1 VDEAAAG
8 SRGVTP
14 HDPGVM
20 YDSLTGLPTRSL
32 LLDRLQQA
40 MMAARR
46 DNASLALLLLN
57 IDRLADLTEALG
69 RDAADQLLLQ
79 VAGRLKDA
87 LRESDTVA
95 RFAEDVFSV
104 LLPRADE
111 LGATLAAR
119 KVFVALEHPYTI
131 EGNGVAVRANIG
143 IALFP
148 QHGRDATALT
158 QQAGLALNTANR
170 EKSAFAV
177 FGSGHEQHRPTHLVL
192 TDELRTA
199 IDYGELLLTYLPKVE
214 LKTGITV
221 GVEALVYWDHP
232 QHGFMPPQQFIPLA
246 EQSGLIKP
254 LSLWVLNEA
263 LRQCGAW
270 LRAGLDLRVAVNLSA
285 RNLHDPQIADTVERA
300 LQSNE
305 VPADRLELEIAEGAV
320 MADPIRALKVIGRLH
335 DLGVQVIID
344 DFGTAYS
351 SLVHLAQLPID
362 QIKIDRSFVASM
374 TINREDALIART
386 VIDLGHN
393 FSLSVVAEG
402 VETQDAWEALQQL
415 GCDLAQGYFVGTP
428 LPSQQVI
435 EWSRAA
441 PFQAAARA

>member
-1 VDEAAAG
+1 
-8 SRGVTP
+8 
-14 HDPGVM
+14 
-20 YDSLTGLPTRSL
+20 
-32 LLDRLQQA
+32 
-40 MMAARR
+40 
-46 DNASLALLLLN
+46 
-57 IDRLADLTEALG
+57 
-69 RDAADQLLLQ
+69 
-79 VAGRLKDA
+79 
-87 LRESDTVA
+87 
-95 RFAEDVFSV
+95 
-104 LLPRADE
+104 
-111 LGATLAAR
+111 
-119 KVFVALEHPYTI
+119 
-131 EGNGVAVRANIG
+131 
-143 IALFP
+143 
-148 QHGRDATALT
+148 
-158 QQAGLALNTANR
+158 
-170 EKSAFAV
+170 
-177 FGSGHEQHRPTHLVL
+177 
-192 TDELRTA
+192 
-199 IDYGELLLTYLPKVE
+199 
-214 LKTGITV
+214 
-221 GVEALVYWDHP
+221 
-232 QHGFMPPQQFIPLA
+232 MPPQQFIPLA